1 MNELSTR
8 DILVCPRYSTGD
20 ENRNRQ
26 ECLSHEY
33 KMTERKDDRLW
44 GGRFER
50 EPNKQFDA
58 FQRSFAFDRRLL
70 PHEIAVDRAWAKAL
84 QPVGVFTG
92 AEVKQTLSALDKISD
107 RAKTDSAWLESFGAT
122 AEDVHHFVE
131 KALVEELGP
140 LGWKLHTGRSR
151 NELVSTDFRL
161 FVIDAVSE
169 VQHGIEALLNSFL
182 FQAKANLSVPMAGMT
197 HMQHAQPILLSH
209 FLLAHAE
216 AFTRDITRLQHAA
229 ASADACPMGSVALA
243 GNSFVID
250 RSTIARELG
259 FSRITLNSLDAVS
272 DRDFALDYIF
282 ALPGIA
288 THLSRLAEDFV
299 IFASQEFSYVILPDE
314 FSTGSSLMPQKKNPD
329 AWELIR
335 GKTGRIT
342 GALVSLVTTLKG
354 LPTSYQRD
362 LQEDKEALF
371 AAHDQVADM
380 LGVAAGAAEPAQ
392 DGRQQ
397 HSNDPS
403 PLLRRIGGPFRER
416 RASHP
421 EVPLMKHALSEA
433 ALPLGFRFAAT
444 ACGLKKTGALDL
456 AILSSDV
463 PASAA
468 AVFTQNLVVAAP
480 VLISKE
486 HLRISKGRMR
496 AVVVNAGNANCATG
510 EAGHTAALRE
520 VAGRTFNA
528 ISVDGDTS
536 TNDTLL
542 VLANGEAGAPSIK
555 AGTSAHRAFA
565 AALEDVCHSLA
576 LQIVAD
582 GEGAQRVIEIEVRGA
597 KTEAA
602 AKRIAGT
609 IATSPLVK
617 TAFAGGDPNWGRIFA
632 AAGRSGVKFD
642 TALVDIKMA
651 GISVLRRGQPLDFNE
666 RAASNKLLTEH
677 VPLVV
682 DLHAGKA
689 RARYW
694 TCDFTAEYVRINASY
709 RT

>member
-1 MNELSTR
+1 
-8 DILVCPRYSTGD
+8 
-20 ENRNRQ
+20 
-26 ECLSHEY
+26 
-33 KMTERKDDRLW
+33 MTERKDDRLW

-70 PHEIAVDRAWAKAL
+70 PYEIAVDRAWAKAL

-216 AFTRDITRLQHAA
+216 AVTRDITRLQHAA
-229 ASADACPMGSVALA
+229 ASADACPMGSGALA

-259 FSRITLNSLDAVS
+259 FSRITANSLDAVS
-272 DRDFALDYIF
+272 DRDFALDYLF
-282 ALPGIA
+282 ALTGIA
-288 THLSRLAEDFV
+288 THLSRLAEDLV

-380 LGVAAGAAEPAQ
+380 LGVAAGAVAATKFNTERLKSAASNPA
-392 DGRQQ
+392 
-397 HSNDPS
+397 
-403 PLLRRIGGPFRER
+403 LLATEAADYLVRKGIPFRQAHDIIGKVLR
-416 RASHP
+416 
-421 EVPLMKHALSEA
+421 EA
-433 ALPLGFRFAAT
+433 EKQNVSWTALPLDTLKKISPAFENDFATSLSVDAALASKKVPGGT
-444 ACGLKKTGALDL
+444 APESVAETIANLERRLNKKAIKTGAK
-456 AILSSDV
+456 
-463 PASAA
+463 P
-468 AVFTQNLVVAAP
+468 
-480 VLISKE
+480 
-486 HLRISKGRMR
+486 
-496 AVVVNAGNANCATG
+496 
-510 EAGHTAALRE
+510 
-520 VAGRTFNA
+520 
-528 ISVDGDTS
+528 
-536 TNDTLL
+536 
-542 VLANGEAGAPSIK
+542 
-555 AGTSAHRAFA
+555 
-565 AALEDVCHSLA
+565 
-576 LQIVAD
+576 
-582 GEGAQRVIEIEVRGA
+582 
-597 KTEAA
+597 
-602 AKRIAGT
+602 
-609 IATSPLVK
+609 
-617 TAFAGGDPNWGRIFA
+617 
-632 AAGRSGVKFD
+632 
-642 TALVDIKMA
+642 
-651 GISVLRRGQPLDFNE
+651 
-666 RAASNKLLTEH
+666 
-677 VPLVV
+677 
-682 DLHAGKA
+682 
-689 RARYW
+689 
-694 TCDFTAEYVRINASY
+694 
-709 RT
+709 

>member
-1 MNELSTR
+1 MTA
-8 DILVCPRYSTGD
+8 
-20 ENRNRQ
+20 Q
-26 ECLSHEY
+26 
-33 KMTERKDDRLW
+33 TERKDDRLW

-50 EPNKQFDA
+50 EPDKQFDA
-58 FQRSFAFDRRLL
+58 FQRSFSFDRRLL
-70 PHEIAVDRAWAKAL
+70 PYEIAVDRAWAKAL

-229 ASADACPMGSVALA
+229 ASADACPMGSGALA

-259 FSRITLNSLDAVS
+259 FSRITANSLDAVS

-282 ALPGIA
+282 ALTGIA

-342 GALVSLVTTLKG
+342 GALLGLLTTLKG

-371 AAHDQVADM
+371 AAHDQIADM
-380 LGVAAGAAEPAQ
+380 LAVAAGAVAATKFNTERLKSAASNPA
-392 DGRQQ
+392 
-397 HSNDPS
+397 
-403 PLLRRIGGPFRER
+403 LLATEAADYLVRKGVPFRQAHDIVGKVLR
-416 RASHP
+416 
-421 EVPLMKHALSEA
+421 EA
-433 ALPLGFRFAAT
+433 EKQNISWTALPLESLKRLSPAFEADFSRSLSVDAALSSKKVPGGT
-444 ACGLKKTGALDL
+444 APESVADAIASLERRLNKKAIKTGAK
-456 AILSSDV
+456 
-463 PASAA
+463 P
-468 AVFTQNLVVAAP
+468 
-480 VLISKE
+480 
-486 HLRISKGRMR
+486 
-496 AVVVNAGNANCATG
+496 
-510 EAGHTAALRE
+510 
-520 VAGRTFNA
+520 
-528 ISVDGDTS
+528 
-536 TNDTLL
+536 
-542 VLANGEAGAPSIK
+542 
-555 AGTSAHRAFA
+555 
-565 AALEDVCHSLA
+565 
-576 LQIVAD
+576 
-582 GEGAQRVIEIEVRGA
+582 
-597 KTEAA
+597 
-602 AKRIAGT
+602 
-609 IATSPLVK
+609 
-617 TAFAGGDPNWGRIFA
+617 
-632 AAGRSGVKFD
+632 
-642 TALVDIKMA
+642 
-651 GISVLRRGQPLDFNE
+651 
-666 RAASNKLLTEH
+666 
-677 VPLVV
+677 
-682 DLHAGKA
+682 
-689 RARYW
+689 
-694 TCDFTAEYVRINASY
+694 
-709 RT
+709 